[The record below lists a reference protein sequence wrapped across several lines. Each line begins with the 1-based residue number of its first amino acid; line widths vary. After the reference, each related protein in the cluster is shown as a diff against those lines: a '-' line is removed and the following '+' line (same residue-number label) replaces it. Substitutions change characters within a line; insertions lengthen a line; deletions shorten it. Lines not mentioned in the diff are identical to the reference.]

1 MNIPVIVTESFGVI
15 RYNVR
20 VCMQE
25 DFTKA
30 SIEVED
36 LIINAIKNVYS
47 DCAEYGYKPSY
58 VVVAC
63 NEGTFIMK
71 QAANSCFSMD
81 ETPSLIGPVG
91 ITVETKTY
99 AHNFA
104 LLIKKLAEAIN
115 NNPNFRLEFSFKTN

>member
-1 MNIPVIVTESFGVI
+1 MSIPVIVTEHFGVI

-47 DCAEYGYKPSY
+47 YCAEYGQKPSY

-71 QAANSCFSMD
+71 QAANSCFSMN

-115 NNPNFRLEFSFKTN
+115 NNPNFKLEFFIGTN